1 MHRSKF
7 RLRSIFLYIEIAI
20 VFIIAICLLI
30 LINFSDGKFEEVQ
43 GLTQEA
49 MLIEHDPGNPVH
61 DELAQKIMEY
71 RPNSYKMI
79 EIYSEDFERIMKV
92 QFQEDDEY
100 VDQPLTDYPEL
111 IELFKSHQDGHTSI
125 TVDGMDED
133 IYFRWSEIGD
143 DGYQCLMIIYI
154 SRHIVENTWV
164 FHLICYIILILVSIL
179 LVMLLL
185 QQYKDKVDYY
195 KSISGNVDD
204 RLM

>member
-1 MHRSKF
+1 MNKGNFRSK
-7 RLRSIFLYIEIAI
+7 RIYMYIEIIIILAI
-20 VFIIAICLLI
+20 AVCLLI

-49 MLIEHDPGNPVH
+49 MLVEHDPDNPVH
-61 DELAQKIMEY
+61 DELAREIMEY

-100 VDQPLTDYPEL
+100 VDQPITDYPDL
-111 IELFKSHQDGHTSI
+111 IKLFRSHQDGHTSI

-133 IYFRWSEIGD
+133 IYFRWSELGD

-154 SRHIVENTWV
+154 SRHVVENTWV
-164 FHLICYIILILVSIL
+164 FHMICYIILILVFIL
-179 LVMLLL
+179 LIILLL
-185 QQYKDKVDYY
+185 QQYRDKVEYY
-195 KSISGNVDD
+195 ENISMNVND
-204 RLM
+204 RLL